1 MRKILIL
8 MCGVPASGK
17 STVANNLAQHFEEQ
31 KAVVISMDAI
41 REKWFG
47 TRKCQDRGD
56 EVYAQSVDDIL
67 SAFES
72 CDVVIYDATNR
83 TRKARRKLVE
93 TIYKYYDCAVY
104 CVFMDT
110 PLEVALDRNAN
121 RDESIQVPPAVIHR
135 MFDTLETPREEN
147 EEYFDRVFKIT
158 PKTLDTY
165 GDMWYNI
172 LTKQMAIIPP
182 KRYNYV

>member
-1 MRKILIL
+1 MRQILIL

-17 STVANNLAQHFEEQ
+17 STVANNLAQHFGEQ

-47 TRKCQDRGD
+47 TRKCQDRSD
-56 EVYAQSVDDIL
+56 EVYAQSVDDVL

-72 CDVVIYDATNR
+72 CDIVIYDATNR

-93 TIYKYYDCAVY
+93 TIQKYYDCLVY

-110 PLEVALDRNAN
+110 PLEVALERNAN
-121 RDESIQVPPAVIHR
+121 RDKSIQVPPAVIHR
-135 MFDTLETPREEN
+135 MFDTFEPPREEN
-147 EEYFDRVFKIT
+147 EDYFKEIYIIYPKIFDIN
-158 PKTLDTY
+158 KE
-165 GDMWYNI
+165 MWYNI
-172 LTKQMAIIPP
+172 IVNEMKGDLK
-182 KRYNYV
+182 K

>member
-1 MRKILIL
+1 MRQILIL

-17 STVANNLAQHFEEQ
+17 STVANNLAQHFGEQ
-31 KAVVISMDAI
+31 KAIVISMDAI

-56 EVYAQSVDDIL
+56 EVYAQSIDDVL

-72 CDVVIYDATNR
+72 CDIVIYDATNR

-93 TIYKYYDCAVY
+93 TIQKYYDCLVY

-110 PLEVALDRNAN
+110 PLEVALERNAN
-121 RDESIQVPPAVIHR
+121 RDKNIQVPPAVIHS
-135 MFDTLETPREEN
+135 MFDTLERPREEN
-147 EEYFDRVFKIT
+147 EEYFKEIYIIYPKIFDIN
-158 PKTLDTY
+158 KE
-165 GDMWYNI
+165 MWYNI
-172 LTKQMAIIPP
+172 IVNEMKGDLEK
-182 KRYNYV
+182 

>member
-1 MRKILIL
+1 MRQILIL

-67 SAFES
+67 SAFEN
-72 CDVVIYDATNR
+72 CDIVIYDATNR

-93 TIYKYYDCAVY
+93 TIQKYYDCLVY

-110 PLEVALDRNAN
+110 PLEVALERNAN
-121 RDESIQVPPAVIHR
+121 RDKSIQVPPAVIHR
-135 MFDTLETPREEN
+135 MFDTLEPPREEN
-147 EEYFDRVFKIT
+147 EEYFKEIYIIYPKIFDIN
-158 PKTLDTY
+158 KE
-165 GDMWYNI
+165 MWYNI
-172 LTKQMAIIPP
+172 IVNEMKGDLEK
-182 KRYNYV
+182 

>member
-1 MRKILIL
+1 MKILIL

-17 STVANNLAQHFEEQ
+17 STVANNLAQRLEEQ
-31 KAVVISMDAI
+31 EAVIVSMDAI

-56 EVYAQSVDDIL
+56 EVYAQSIEDTL

-72 CDVVIYDATNR
+72 CDIVIYDATNR

-93 TIYKYYDCAVY
+93 TIQKYYDCLIY

-110 PLEVALDRNAN
+110 PLEVALERNAN
-121 RDESIQVPPAVIHR
+121 RDKSIQVPPAVIHR
-135 MFDTLETPREEN
+135 MFDTLEPPREEN
-147 EEYFDRVFKIT
+147 EEYFKEIYIIYPKIFD
-158 PKTLDTY
+158 KNKE
-165 GDMWYNI
+165 MWYNI
-172 LTKQMAIIPP
+172 LVNQM
-182 KRYNYV
+182 KGDLKNEST

>member
-1 MRKILIL
+1 MKILIL

-31 KAVVISMDAI
+31 KAVVVSMDAI

-56 EVYAQSVDDIL
+56 EVYTQSIEDVL

-72 CDVVIYDATNR
+72 CDIVIYDATNR

-93 TIYKYYDCAVY
+93 TIQKYYDCLVY

-110 PLEVALDRNAN
+110 PLEVALERNAN
-121 RDESIQVPPAVIHR
+121 RDKSIQVPPAVIHR
-135 MFDTLETPREEN
+135 MFDTLEPPRAEN
-147 EEYFDRVFKIT
+147 EEYFKEIYIIYPKIFD
-158 PKTLDTY
+158 KNKE
-165 GDMWYNI
+165 MWYNI
-172 LTKQMAIIPP
+172 LVNQM
-182 KRYNYV
+182 KGDLKK

>member
-1 MRKILIL
+1 MRQILIL

-31 KAVVISMDAI
+31 KAVVVSMDAI

-56 EVYAQSVDDIL
+56 EVYAQSIDDVL

-72 CDVVIYDATNR
+72 CDIVIYDATNR

-93 TIYKYYDCAVY
+93 TIQKYYDCLVY

-110 PLEVALDRNAN
+110 PLEIALERNAN
-121 RDESIQVPPAVIHR
+121 RDKSIQVPPTVIHR
-135 MFDTLETPREEN
+135 MFDTFEPPREEN
-147 EEYFDRVFKIT
+147 EDYFKEIYIIYPKIFDIN
-158 PKTLDTY
+158 KE
-165 GDMWYNI
+165 MWYNI
-172 LTKQMAIIPP
+172 IVNQM
-182 KRYNYV
+182 KGDLKK

>member
-1 MRKILIL
+1 MRQILIL

-31 KAVVISMDAI
+31 KAVVVSMDAI

-56 EVYAQSVDDIL
+56 EVYAQSVDDVL

-72 CDVVIYDATNR
+72 CDIVIYDATNR

-93 TIYKYYDCAVY
+93 TIQKYYDCLVY

-110 PLEVALDRNAN
+110 PLEVALERNAN
-121 RDESIQVPPAVIHR
+121 RDKSIQVPPAVIHR
-135 MFDTLETPREEN
+135 MFDTFEPPREEN
-147 EEYFDRVFKIT
+147 EEYFEEIYIIYPKIFDIN
-158 PKTLDTY
+158 KE
-165 GDMWYNI
+165 MWYNI
-172 LTKQMAIIPP
+172 IVNEMKGDLEK
-182 KRYNYV
+182 

>member
-31 KAVVISMDAI
+31 KAVVVSMDAI

-56 EVYAQSVDDIL
+56 EVYAQSIDDTL

-72 CDVVIYDATNR
+72 CDIVIYDATNR
-83 TRKARRKLVE
+83 TRKARRKVVE
-93 TIYKYYDCAVY
+93 TIQKYYDCLVY

-110 PLEVALDRNAN
+110 PLEVALERNAN
-121 RDESIQVPPAVIHR
+121 RDKSIQVPPAVIHR
-135 MFDTLETPREEN
+135 MFDTLEPPRVEN
-147 EEYFDRVFKIT
+147 EEYFKEIYIIYPKIFD
-158 PKTLDTY
+158 KNKE
-165 GDMWYNI
+165 MWYNI
-172 LTKQMAIIPP
+172 LVNQM
-182 KRYNYV
+182 KGDLKNET

>member
-1 MRKILIL
+1 MKILIL

-31 KAVVISMDAI
+31 KVIVVSMDAI

-56 EVYAQSVDDIL
+56 EVYAQSIDDVL

-72 CDVVIYDATNR
+72 CDIVIYDATNR

-93 TIYKYYDCAVY
+93 TIQKYYDCLVY

-110 PLEVALDRNAN
+110 PLEVALERNAN
-121 RDESIQVPPAVIHR
+121 RDKSIQVPPAVIHR
-135 MFDTLETPREEN
+135 MFDTFEPPREEN
-147 EEYFDRVFKIT
+147 EEYFKEIYIIYPKIFDIN
-158 PKTLDTY
+158 KE
-165 GDMWYNI
+165 MWYNI
-172 LTKQMAIIPP
+172 IVNEMKGDLEK
-182 KRYNYV
+182 

>member
-1 MRKILIL
+1 MRQILIL

-31 KAVVISMDAI
+31 KAVVISMDDI

-56 EVYAQSVDDIL
+56 EVYAQSIDDVL

-72 CDVVIYDATNR
+72 CDIVIYDATNR

-93 TIYKYYDCAVY
+93 TIQKYYDCLVY

-110 PLEVALDRNAN
+110 PLEVAIERNAN
-121 RDESIQVPPAVIHR
+121 RDKSIQVPPAVIHR
-135 MFDTLETPREEN
+135 MFDTLEPPREEN
-147 EEYFDRVFKIT
+147 EEYFEEIYIIYPKIFDIN
-158 PKTLDTY
+158 KE
-165 GDMWYNI
+165 MWYNI
-172 LTKQMAIIPP
+172 IVNEMKGDLEK
-182 KRYNYV
+182 

>member
-1 MRKILIL
+1 MRQILIL

-17 STVANNLAQHFEEQ
+17 STVANNLAQHFGEQ

-56 EVYAQSVDDIL
+56 EVYAQSVDDVL

-72 CDVVIYDATNR
+72 CDIVIYDATNR

-93 TIYKYYDCAVY
+93 TIQKYYDCLVY

-110 PLEVALDRNAN
+110 PLEVALERNAN
-121 RDESIQVPPAVIHR
+121 RDKSIQVPPAVIHR
-135 MFDTLETPREEN
+135 MFDTFEPPREEN
-147 EEYFDRVFKIT
+147 EEYFEEIYIIYQKIFDINT
-158 PKTLDTY
+158 ET
-165 GDMWYNI
+165 WYNI
-172 LTKQMAIIPP
+172 LVHRMKGDLE
-182 KRYNYV
+182 K

>member
-1 MRKILIL
+1 MRQILIL

-31 KAVVISMDAI
+31 KAVVVSMDAI

-56 EVYAQSVDDIL
+56 EVYAQSVDDVL

-72 CDVVIYDATNR
+72 CDIVIYDATNR

-93 TIYKYYDCAVY
+93 TIQKYYDCLVY

-110 PLEVALDRNAN
+110 PLEVALERNAN
-121 RDESIQVPPAVIHR
+121 RDKSIQVPPAVIHR
-135 MFDTLETPREEN
+135 MFDTFEPPREEN
-147 EEYFDRVFKIT
+147 EEYFEEIYIIYQKIFDIN
-158 PKTLDTY
+158 KE
-165 GDMWYNI
+165 MWYNI
-172 LTKQMAIIPP
+172 LVNRMKGDL
-182 KRYNYV
+182 KK

>member
-1 MRKILIL
+1 MRQILIL

-17 STVANNLAQHFEEQ
+17 STVANNLAQHFGEQ

-56 EVYAQSVDDIL
+56 EVYAQSVDDVL
-67 SAFES
+67 SAFKS
-72 CDVVIYDATNR
+72 CNVVIYDATNR

-93 TIYKYYDCAVY
+93 TIQKYYDCLVY

-110 PLEVALDRNAN
+110 PLDIALERNVN
-121 RDESIQVPPAVIHR
+121 RDESIQVPPAVIHH
-135 MFDTLETPREEN
+135 MSATLEPPTEE
-147 EEYFDRVFKIT
+147 EKYFEKIFKII
-158 PKTLDTY
+158 PETLDTC
-165 GDMWYNI
+165 GDAWYNVFAN
-172 LTKQMAIIPP
+172 QM
-182 KRYNYV
+182 KGDLEK